1 MTLMLQEV
9 SLTRGD
15 VEQEAQRPQAQKENP
30 LPRLG
35 DWPINRVAELTPP
48 RGRQPKPR
56 NPNIIPSA

>member
-1 MTLMLQEV
+1 MTPMLQEV

-35 DWPINRVAELTPP
+35 DWPINRVAELTPTAWKAA
-48 RGRQPKPR
+48 QTKKP
-56 NPNIIPSA
+56 